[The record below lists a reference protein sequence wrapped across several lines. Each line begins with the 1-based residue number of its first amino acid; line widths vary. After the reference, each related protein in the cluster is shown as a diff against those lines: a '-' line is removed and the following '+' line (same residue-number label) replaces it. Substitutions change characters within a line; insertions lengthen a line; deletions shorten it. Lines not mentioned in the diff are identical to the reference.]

1 MKVGIV
7 TIVSLN
13 FGNRLQNYALQ
24 RVLES
29 LGCTVYTFRRT
40 QLFKGIK
47 YYTKVVVQTL
57 LQTKGAKFRKFDK
70 NICFSDI
77 VLGRDKFPGN
87 IAQKYDY
94 FIAGSDQIWNPY
106 YNFVA
111 GKCDFLEF
119 AHNRQ
124 KISYAASFGVEEVP
138 IEKRVEFKRA
148 LETFKTLS
156 VREIQGVNIIHELT
170 GRQAKLVLD
179 PTLLLSNKEW
189 QMIEKKSRFR
199 PNGEYILVYM
209 LGSKHERYYK
219 MIDNA
224 EVKCQILD
232 VRLKQKN
239 GKELPIGPAEFIYLI
254 RNAEAVVTDSFHA
267 TVFSIIFHKKFVAF
281 NRSGLNMRSR
291 IESLARILEMDSY
304 LNQQGDL
311 ECMSQIDYDH
321 IDSLLAREK
330 QKSIDFL
337 KQALM

>member
-1 MKVGIV
+1 MKIGIV

-24 RVLES
+24 RVLEN
-29 LGCTVYTFRRT
+29 LGCTVNTFRRT
-40 QLFKGIK
+40 RLSKGIK
-47 YYTKVVVQTL
+47 YWTKVIAQTL

-70 NICFSDI
+70 NISFSDT
-77 VLGRDKFPGN
+77 VLGRDKFPN
-87 IAQKYDY
+87 DIAQKYDY

-119 AHNRQ
+119 ARNEQ

-138 IEKRVEFKRA
+138 IEKRAEFKRA
-148 LETFKTLS
+148 LETFMALS
-156 VREIQGVNIIHELT
+156 VREIQGANIIHELT
-170 GRQAKLVLD
+170 GKQANLVLD
-179 PTLLLSNKEW
+179 PTLLLGNKEW
-189 QMIEKKSRFR
+189 QAIEKKSRFK
-199 PNGEYILVYM
+199 PSGKYILVYM

-219 MIDNA
+219 MVDK
-224 EVKCQILD
+224 VGGKYQILD

-281 NRSGLNMRSR
+281 NRSGLNMSSR

-304 LNQQGDL
+304 LNQHGDL
-311 ECMSQIDYDH
+311 ECMSHIDYNH

-330 QKSIDFL
+330 QKSINFL